1 MYKHMAS
8 VVKLHSIMIDTI
20 DDNTKD
26 ALGNVVEGRRNVSEI
41 QKR

>member
-8 VVKLHSIMIDTI
+8 VVKLHSMTIDTI

-26 ALGNVVEGRRNVSEI
+26 ALGNVT
-41 QKR
+41 